1 MKKRDNLPLNYKER
15 LNSRTSFLV
24 SIAVLVVLCLV
35 FNQMDYTMIR
45 QPAAQAKKAA
55 DLQKQKEEEAAATT
69 QEVTTAT
76 VLAVGDNLVQP
87 SLLASGQSETGAWN
101 YDSVYANL
109 KSDIQAADIAMV
121 NQETPFTTDHSA
133 VSGTAPY
140 ATPTEIGDALVNAG
154 FNVVTS
160 ATALIDDN
168 GSSMI
173 NETLN
178 YWETSHPDVT
188 LVGIH
193 KNQSGIDTPKIV
205 EINGIKIAFL
215 NYTFP
220 SYGSQTVS
228 SGDSTD
234 SSDGSANDS
243 ASSDTSGS
251 STGDADSSG
260 STDTSTSGKGSM
272 IDTFSTADV
281 AAAIKQAKASADCVI
296 FSANWGK
303 TEEPMPTEYEKEWAN
318 FLMEQGVD
326 VVIGTNP
333 NVLQPYGYLTDDSGH
348 NMLIYYSLGNFV
360 TGQETLKQLLGGMAA
375 FTIQKT
381 VDGDQTSIQIQD
393 ATLTPLVM
401 HYSYDTL
408 EYAPYKLDD
417 YTDALASAHSV
428 RQSIGDEF
436 SLENL
441 QTKYDE
447 IMSMNVT
454 PSTKTNLL
462 DVTFDSDGN
471 MLDSNG
477 NYVED
482 NDSIT
487 SSWYYQTLATQSSS
501 SSDGSGSG
509 NSGSDFLME
518 QGVDVVIGT
527 NPNVLQ
533 PYGYLTDDSGH
544 NMLIYYSLGNFV
556 TGQETLK
563 QLLGGMAAFT
573 IQKTVDGD
581 QTSIQIQDATLTPLV
596 MHYSYDTLEYAP
608 YKLDDYTDAL
618 ASAHSVRQ
626 SIGDEF
632 SLENLQT
639 KYDEIMSMNVT
650 PSTKTNLLDVTFDSD
665 GNMLD
670 SNGNYVEDNDS
681 ITSSWYYQTLAT
693 QSSSSSDGSGSDHS
707 GADASDD
714 NSEG

>member
-101 YDSVYANL
+101 YDNVYANL

-140 ATPTEIGDALVNAG
+140 ATPTEVGDALVNAG

-193 KNQSGIDTPKIV
+193 KSQTSTNTAKIV

-215 NYTFP
+215 DYTFP
-220 SYGSQTVS
+220 AYGSQ
-228 SGDSTD
+228 SGI
-234 SSDGSANDS
+234 SDNSADTTGSS
-243 ASSDTSGS
+243 ASSGSAATSS
-251 STGDADSSG
+251 SS
-260 STDTSTSGKGSM
+260 KGSM
-272 IDTFSTADV
+272 IDTFNTADV

-401 HYSYDTL
+401 HYNYDTP

-454 PSTKTNLL
+454 PSTKTDLL

-509 NSGSDFLME
+509 NSGSD
-518 QGVDVVIGT
+518 
-527 NPNVLQ
+527 
-533 PYGYLTDDSGH
+533 
-544 NMLIYYSLGNFV
+544 
-556 TGQETLK
+556 
-563 QLLGGMAAFT
+563 
-573 IQKTVDGD
+573 
-581 QTSIQIQDATLTPLV
+581 
-596 MHYSYDTLEYAP
+596 
-608 YKLDDYTDAL
+608 
-618 ASAHSVRQ
+618 
-626 SIGDEF
+626 
-632 SLENLQT
+632 
-639 KYDEIMSMNVT
+639 
-650 PSTKTNLLDVTFDSD
+650 
-665 GNMLD
+665 
-670 SNGNYVEDNDS
+670 
-681 ITSSWYYQTLAT
+681 SS
-693 QSSSSSDGSGSDHS
+693 
-707 GADASDD
+707 DASDD

>member
-193 KNQSGIDTPKIV
+193 KSQTSTNTAKIV

-215 NYTFP
+215 DYTFP
-220 SYGSQTVS
+220 AYGSQ
-228 SGDSTD
+228 SGI
-234 SSDGSANDS
+234 SDNSADTTGSS
-243 ASSDTSGS
+243 ASSGSAATSS
-251 STGDADSSG
+251 SS
-260 STDTSTSGKGSM
+260 KGSM
-272 IDTFSTADV
+272 IDTFNTADV

-417 YTDALASAHSV
+417 YTDALAAAHSV

-454 PSTKTNLL
+454 PSTKTDLL

-487 SSWYYQTLATQSSS
+487 SSWYYQTLAS
-501 SSDGSGSG
+501 
-509 NSGSDFLME
+509 
-518 QGVDVVIGT
+518 
-527 NPNVLQ
+527 
-533 PYGYLTDDSGH
+533 
-544 NMLIYYSLGNFV
+544 
-556 TGQETLK
+556 
-563 QLLGGMAAFT
+563 
-573 IQKTVDGD
+573 
-581 QTSIQIQDATLTPLV
+581 
-596 MHYSYDTLEYAP
+596 
-608 YKLDDYTDAL
+608 
-618 ASAHSVRQ
+618 
-626 SIGDEF
+626 
-632 SLENLQT
+632 
-639 KYDEIMSMNVT
+639 
-650 PSTKTNLLDVTFDSD
+650 
-665 GNMLD
+665 
-670 SNGNYVEDNDS
+670 
-681 ITSSWYYQTLAT
+681 
-693 QSSSSSDGSGSDHS
+693 QSSSSSDGSGSDNS

-714 NSEG
+714 NSKG

>member
-24 SIAVLVVLCLV
+24 SVAVLVVLCLV

-193 KNQSGIDTPKIV
+193 KSQTSTNTAKIV

-215 NYTFP
+215 DYTFP
-220 SYGSQTVS
+220 AYGSQ
-228 SGDSTD
+228 SGI
-234 SSDGSANDS
+234 SDNSA
-243 ASSDTSGS
+243 DTTGS
-251 STGDADSSG
+251 SASSG
-260 STDTSTSGKGSM
+260 STATSSSSKGSM
-272 IDTFSTADV
+272 IDTFNTADV
-281 AAAIKQAKASADCVI
+281 AAAIKQAKSSADCVI

-454 PSTKTNLL
+454 PSTKT
-462 DVTFDSDGN
+462 D
-471 MLDSNG
+471 
-477 NYVED
+477 
-482 NDSIT
+482 
-487 SSWYYQTLATQSSS
+487 
-501 SSDGSGSG
+501 
-509 NSGSDFLME
+509 
-518 QGVDVVIGT
+518 
-527 NPNVLQ
+527 
-533 PYGYLTDDSGH
+533 
-544 NMLIYYSLGNFV
+544 
-556 TGQETLK
+556 
-563 QLLGGMAAFT
+563 
-573 IQKTVDGD
+573 
-581 QTSIQIQDATLTPLV
+581 
-596 MHYSYDTLEYAP
+596 
-608 YKLDDYTDAL
+608 
-618 ASAHSVRQ
+618 
-626 SIGDEF
+626 
-632 SLENLQT
+632 
-639 KYDEIMSMNVT
+639 
-650 PSTKTNLLDVTFDSD
+650 LLDVTFDSD

-693 QSSSSSDGSGSDHS
+693 QSSSSSDGSGSDNS

>member
-193 KNQSGIDTPKIV
+193 KSQTSTNTAKIV

-215 NYTFP
+215 DYTFP
-220 SYGSQTVS
+220 AYGSQ
-228 SGDSTD
+228 SGI
-234 SSDGSANDS
+234 SDNSA
-243 ASSDTSGS
+243 DTTGS
-251 STGDADSSG
+251 SASSG
-260 STDTSTSGKGSM
+260 STATSSSSKGSM
-272 IDTFSTADV
+272 IDTFNTADV
-281 AAAIKQAKASADCVI
+281 AAAIKQAKSSADCVI

-454 PSTKTNLL
+454 PSTKT
-462 DVTFDSDGN
+462 D
-471 MLDSNG
+471 
-477 NYVED
+477 
-482 NDSIT
+482 
-487 SSWYYQTLATQSSS
+487 
-501 SSDGSGSG
+501 
-509 NSGSDFLME
+509 
-518 QGVDVVIGT
+518 
-527 NPNVLQ
+527 
-533 PYGYLTDDSGH
+533 
-544 NMLIYYSLGNFV
+544 
-556 TGQETLK
+556 
-563 QLLGGMAAFT
+563 
-573 IQKTVDGD
+573 
-581 QTSIQIQDATLTPLV
+581 
-596 MHYSYDTLEYAP
+596 
-608 YKLDDYTDAL
+608 
-618 ASAHSVRQ
+618 
-626 SIGDEF
+626 
-632 SLENLQT
+632 
-639 KYDEIMSMNVT
+639 
-650 PSTKTNLLDVTFDSD
+650 LLDVTFDSD

>member
-24 SIAVLVVLCLV
+24 SVAVLVVLCLV

-140 ATPTEIGDALVNAG
+140 ATPTEVGDALVNAG

-193 KNQSGIDTPKIV
+193 KSQTSTNTAKIV

-215 NYTFP
+215 DYTFP
-220 SYGSQTVS
+220 AYGSQ
-228 SGDSTD
+228 SGI
-234 SSDGSANDS
+234 SDNSA
-243 ASSDTSGS
+243 DTTGS
-251 STGDADSSG
+251 SASSG
-260 STDTSTSGKGSM
+260 STATSSSSKGSM
-272 IDTFSTADV
+272 IDTFNTADV
-281 AAAIKQAKASADCVI
+281 AAAIKQAKSSADCVI

-381 VDGDQTSIQIQD
+381 VEGDQTSIQIQD

-454 PSTKTNLL
+454 PSTKTDLL

-509 NSGSDFLME
+509 NSE
-518 QGVDVVIGT
+518 
-527 NPNVLQ
+527 
-533 PYGYLTDDSGH
+533 
-544 NMLIYYSLGNFV
+544 
-556 TGQETLK
+556 
-563 QLLGGMAAFT
+563 
-573 IQKTVDGD
+573 
-581 QTSIQIQDATLTPLV
+581 
-596 MHYSYDTLEYAP
+596 
-608 YKLDDYTDAL
+608 
-618 ASAHSVRQ
+618 
-626 SIGDEF
+626 
-632 SLENLQT
+632 
-639 KYDEIMSMNVT
+639 
-650 PSTKTNLLDVTFDSD
+650 
-665 GNMLD
+665 
-670 SNGNYVEDNDS
+670 
-681 ITSSWYYQTLAT
+681 
-693 QSSSSSDGSGSDHS
+693 SDGSDS
-707 GADASDD
+707 SDD
-714 NSEG
+714 SSEG

>member
-140 ATPTEIGDALVNAG
+140 ATPTEVGDALVNAG

-193 KNQSGIDTPKIV
+193 KSQTSTNTAKIV

-215 NYTFP
+215 DYTFP
-220 SYGSQTVS
+220 AYGSQ
-228 SGDSTD
+228 SGI
-234 SSDGSANDS
+234 SDNSADTTGSS
-243 ASSDTSGS
+243 ASSGSAATSS
-251 STGDADSSG
+251 SS
-260 STDTSTSGKGSM
+260 KGSM
-272 IDTFSTADV
+272 IDTFNTADV

-401 HYSYDTL
+401 HYNYDTP

-454 PSTKTNLL
+454 PSTKTDLL

-509 NSGSDFLME
+509 NSGSD
-518 QGVDVVIGT
+518 
-527 NPNVLQ
+527 
-533 PYGYLTDDSGH
+533 
-544 NMLIYYSLGNFV
+544 
-556 TGQETLK
+556 
-563 QLLGGMAAFT
+563 
-573 IQKTVDGD
+573 
-581 QTSIQIQDATLTPLV
+581 
-596 MHYSYDTLEYAP
+596 
-608 YKLDDYTDAL
+608 
-618 ASAHSVRQ
+618 
-626 SIGDEF
+626 
-632 SLENLQT
+632 
-639 KYDEIMSMNVT
+639 
-650 PSTKTNLLDVTFDSD
+650 
-665 GNMLD
+665 
-670 SNGNYVEDNDS
+670 
-681 ITSSWYYQTLAT
+681 SS
-693 QSSSSSDGSGSDHS
+693 
-707 GADASDD
+707 DASDD
-714 NSEG
+714 NSES

>member
-193 KNQSGIDTPKIV
+193 KSQTSTNTAKIV

-215 NYTFP
+215 DYTFP
-220 SYGSQTVS
+220 AYGSQ
-228 SGDSTD
+228 SGI
-234 SSDGSANDS
+234 SDNSA
-243 ASSDTSGS
+243 DTTGS
-251 STGDADSSG
+251 SASSG
-260 STDTSTSGKGSM
+260 STATSSSSKGSM
-272 IDTFSTADV
+272 IDTFNTADV
-281 AAAIKQAKASADCVI
+281 AAAIKQAKSSADCVI

-381 VDGDQTSIQIQD
+381 VEGDQTSIQIQD

-436 SLENL
+436 SLE
-441 QTKYDE
+441 K
-447 IMSMNVT
+447 
-454 PSTKTNLL
+454 
-462 DVTFDSDGN
+462 
-471 MLDSNG
+471 
-477 NYVED
+477 
-482 NDSIT
+482 
-487 SSWYYQTLATQSSS
+487 
-501 SSDGSGSG
+501 SSDK
-509 NSGSDFLME
+509 
-518 QGVDVVIGT
+518 I
-527 NPNVLQ
+527 
-533 PYGYLTDDSGH
+533 
-544 NMLIYYSLGNFV
+544 
-556 TGQETLK
+556 
-563 QLLGGMAAFT
+563 
-573 IQKTVDGD
+573 
-581 QTSIQIQDATLTPLV
+581 
-596 MHYSYDTLEYAP
+596 
-608 YKLDDYTDAL
+608 
-618 ASAHSVRQ
+618 
-626 SIGDEF
+626 
-632 SLENLQT
+632 
-639 KYDEIMSMNVT
+639 
-650 PSTKTNLLDVTFDSD
+650 
-665 GNMLD
+665 
-670 SNGNYVEDNDS
+670 
-681 ITSSWYYQTLAT
+681 
-693 QSSSSSDGSGSDHS
+693 
-707 GADASDD
+707 
-714 NSEG
+714 

>member
-24 SIAVLVVLCLV
+24 SVAVLVVLCLV

-140 ATPTEIGDALVNAG
+140 ATPTEVGDALINAG
-154 FNVVTS
+154 FNVITS

-193 KNQSGIDTPKIV
+193 KSQTSTNTAKIV

-215 NYTFP
+215 DYTFP
-220 SYGSQTVS
+220 AYGSQ
-228 SGDSTD
+228 SGI
-234 SSDGSANDS
+234 SDNSA
-243 ASSDTSGS
+243 DTTGS
-251 STGDADSSG
+251 SASSG
-260 STDTSTSGKGSM
+260 STATSSSSKGSM
-272 IDTFSTADV
+272 IDTFNTADV
-281 AAAIKQAKASADCVI
+281 AAAIKQAKSSADCVI

-454 PSTKTNLL
+454 PSTKTDLL

-509 NSGSDFLME
+509 NSE
-518 QGVDVVIGT
+518 
-527 NPNVLQ
+527 
-533 PYGYLTDDSGH
+533 
-544 NMLIYYSLGNFV
+544 
-556 TGQETLK
+556 
-563 QLLGGMAAFT
+563 
-573 IQKTVDGD
+573 
-581 QTSIQIQDATLTPLV
+581 
-596 MHYSYDTLEYAP
+596 
-608 YKLDDYTDAL
+608 
-618 ASAHSVRQ
+618 
-626 SIGDEF
+626 
-632 SLENLQT
+632 
-639 KYDEIMSMNVT
+639 
-650 PSTKTNLLDVTFDSD
+650 
-665 GNMLD
+665 
-670 SNGNYVEDNDS
+670 
-681 ITSSWYYQTLAT
+681 
-693 QSSSSSDGSGSDHS
+693 SDGSDS
-707 GADASDD
+707 SDD
-714 NSEG
+714 SSEG

>member
-87 SLLASGQSETGAWN
+87 SLLASGQSETDSWN

-140 ATPTEIGDALVNAG
+140 ATPTEVGDALVNAG

-193 KNQSGIDTPKIV
+193 KSQTSTNTAKIV

-215 NYTFP
+215 DYTFP
-220 SYGSQTVS
+220 AYGSQ
-228 SGDSTD
+228 SGI
-234 SSDGSANDS
+234 SDNSA
-243 ASSDTSGS
+243 DTTGS
-251 STGDADSSG
+251 SASSG
-260 STDTSTSGKGSM
+260 STATSSSSKGSM
-272 IDTFSTADV
+272 IDTFNTADV

-454 PSTKTNLL
+454 PSTKT
-462 DVTFDSDGN
+462 D
-471 MLDSNG
+471 
-477 NYVED
+477 
-482 NDSIT
+482 
-487 SSWYYQTLATQSSS
+487 
-501 SSDGSGSG
+501 
-509 NSGSDFLME
+509 
-518 QGVDVVIGT
+518 
-527 NPNVLQ
+527 
-533 PYGYLTDDSGH
+533 
-544 NMLIYYSLGNFV
+544 
-556 TGQETLK
+556 
-563 QLLGGMAAFT
+563 
-573 IQKTVDGD
+573 
-581 QTSIQIQDATLTPLV
+581 
-596 MHYSYDTLEYAP
+596 
-608 YKLDDYTDAL
+608 
-618 ASAHSVRQ
+618 
-626 SIGDEF
+626 
-632 SLENLQT
+632 
-639 KYDEIMSMNVT
+639 
-650 PSTKTNLLDVTFDSD
+650 LLDVTFDSD

-693 QSSSSSDGSGSDHS
+693 QSSSSSDGSGSDNS

>member
-140 ATPTEIGDALVNAG
+140 ATPTEVGDALVNAG

-193 KNQSGIDTPKIV
+193 KSQTSTNTAKIV

-215 NYTFP
+215 DYTFP
-220 SYGSQTVS
+220 AYGSQ
-228 SGDSTD
+228 SGI
-234 SSDGSANDS
+234 SDNSA
-243 ASSDTSGS
+243 DTTGS
-251 STGDADSSG
+251 SASSG
-260 STDTSTSGKGSM
+260 STATSSSSKGSM
-272 IDTFSTADV
+272 IDTFNTADV
-281 AAAIKQAKASADCVI
+281 AAAIKQAKSSADCVI

-454 PSTKTNLL
+454 PSTKT
-462 DVTFDSDGN
+462 D
-471 MLDSNG
+471 
-477 NYVED
+477 
-482 NDSIT
+482 
-487 SSWYYQTLATQSSS
+487 
-501 SSDGSGSG
+501 
-509 NSGSDFLME
+509 
-518 QGVDVVIGT
+518 
-527 NPNVLQ
+527 
-533 PYGYLTDDSGH
+533 
-544 NMLIYYSLGNFV
+544 
-556 TGQETLK
+556 
-563 QLLGGMAAFT
+563 
-573 IQKTVDGD
+573 
-581 QTSIQIQDATLTPLV
+581 
-596 MHYSYDTLEYAP
+596 
-608 YKLDDYTDAL
+608 
-618 ASAHSVRQ
+618 
-626 SIGDEF
+626 
-632 SLENLQT
+632 
-639 KYDEIMSMNVT
+639 
-650 PSTKTNLLDVTFDSD
+650 LLDVTFDSD

-693 QSSSSSDGSGSDHS
+693 QSSSSSDGSGSDNS

>member
-140 ATPTEIGDALVNAG
+140 ATPTEVGDALVNAG

-193 KNQSGIDTPKIV
+193 KSQTSTNTAKIV

-215 NYTFP
+215 DYTFP
-220 SYGSQTVS
+220 AYGSQ
-228 SGDSTD
+228 SGI
-234 SSDGSANDS
+234 SDNSADTTGSS
-243 ASSDTSGS
+243 ASSGSAATSS
-251 STGDADSSG
+251 SS
-260 STDTSTSGKGSM
+260 KGSM
-272 IDTFSTADV
+272 IDTFNTADV

-401 HYSYDTL
+401 HYNYDTP

-447 IMSMNVT
+447 IMSMNVA
-454 PSTKTNLL
+454 PSTKTDLL

-509 NSGSDFLME
+509 NSGSD
-518 QGVDVVIGT
+518 
-527 NPNVLQ
+527 
-533 PYGYLTDDSGH
+533 
-544 NMLIYYSLGNFV
+544 
-556 TGQETLK
+556 
-563 QLLGGMAAFT
+563 
-573 IQKTVDGD
+573 
-581 QTSIQIQDATLTPLV
+581 
-596 MHYSYDTLEYAP
+596 
-608 YKLDDYTDAL
+608 
-618 ASAHSVRQ
+618 
-626 SIGDEF
+626 
-632 SLENLQT
+632 
-639 KYDEIMSMNVT
+639 
-650 PSTKTNLLDVTFDSD
+650 
-665 GNMLD
+665 
-670 SNGNYVEDNDS
+670 
-681 ITSSWYYQTLAT
+681 SS
-693 QSSSSSDGSGSDHS
+693 
-707 GADASDD
+707 DASDD
-714 NSEG
+714 NSES

>member
-140 ATPTEIGDALVNAG
+140 ATPTEVGDALVNAG

-193 KNQSGIDTPKIV
+193 KSQTSTNTAKIV

-215 NYTFP
+215 DYTFP
-220 SYGSQTVS
+220 AYGSQ
-228 SGDSTD
+228 SGI
-234 SSDGSANDS
+234 SDNSA
-243 ASSDTSGS
+243 DTTGS
-251 STGDADSSG
+251 SASSG
-260 STDTSTSGKGSM
+260 STATSSSSKGSM
-272 IDTFSTADV
+272 IDTFNTADV

-417 YTDALASAHSV
+417 YTDALAAAHSV

-454 PSTKTNLL
+454 PSTKTDLL

-509 NSGSDFLME
+509 NSGSD
-518 QGVDVVIGT
+518 
-527 NPNVLQ
+527 
-533 PYGYLTDDSGH
+533 
-544 NMLIYYSLGNFV
+544 
-556 TGQETLK
+556 
-563 QLLGGMAAFT
+563 
-573 IQKTVDGD
+573 
-581 QTSIQIQDATLTPLV
+581 
-596 MHYSYDTLEYAP
+596 
-608 YKLDDYTDAL
+608 
-618 ASAHSVRQ
+618 
-626 SIGDEF
+626 
-632 SLENLQT
+632 
-639 KYDEIMSMNVT
+639 
-650 PSTKTNLLDVTFDSD
+650 
-665 GNMLD
+665 
-670 SNGNYVEDNDS
+670 
-681 ITSSWYYQTLAT
+681 SS
-693 QSSSSSDGSGSDHS
+693 
-707 GADASDD
+707 DASDD

>member
-193 KNQSGIDTPKIV
+193 KSQTSTNTAKIV

-215 NYTFP
+215 DYTFP
-220 SYGSQTVS
+220 AYGSQ
-228 SGDSTD
+228 SGI
-234 SSDGSANDS
+234 SDNSADTTGSS
-243 ASSDTSGS
+243 ASSGNTATSS
-251 STGDADSSG
+251 SS
-260 STDTSTSGKGSM
+260 KGSM
-272 IDTFSTADV
+272 IDTFNTADV
-281 AAAIKQAKASADCVI
+281 AAAIKQAKSSADCVI

-381 VDGDQTSIQIQD
+381 VEGDQTNIQIQD

-417 YTDALASAHSV
+417 YTDSLASAHSV

-454 PSTKTNLL
+454 PSTKTDLL

-509 NSGSDFLME
+509 NSGSD
-518 QGVDVVIGT
+518 
-527 NPNVLQ
+527 
-533 PYGYLTDDSGH
+533 
-544 NMLIYYSLGNFV
+544 
-556 TGQETLK
+556 
-563 QLLGGMAAFT
+563 
-573 IQKTVDGD
+573 
-581 QTSIQIQDATLTPLV
+581 
-596 MHYSYDTLEYAP
+596 
-608 YKLDDYTDAL
+608 
-618 ASAHSVRQ
+618 
-626 SIGDEF
+626 
-632 SLENLQT
+632 
-639 KYDEIMSMNVT
+639 
-650 PSTKTNLLDVTFDSD
+650 
-665 GNMLD
+665 
-670 SNGNYVEDNDS
+670 
-681 ITSSWYYQTLAT
+681 
-693 QSSSSSDGSGSDHS
+693 GSGS
-707 GADASDD
+707 SDD
-714 NSEG
+714 SSEG

>member
-1 MKKRDNLPLNYKER
+1 MKKRDDLPLNYKER

-24 SIAVLVVLCLV
+24 SAAVLVVLCLI
-35 FNQMDYTMIR
+35 FNQMDYAMIR

-55 DLQKQKEEEAAATT
+55 EAQKQKEKENTVAAAET
-69 QEVTTAT
+69 TTAT

-87 SLLASGQSETGAWN
+87 SLLSSGQSESGAWN
-101 YDSVYANL
+101 YDSVYDNL
-109 KSDIQAADIAMV
+109 RSDIQAADIAIV
-121 NQETPFTTDHSA
+121 NQETPFTANHDA

-193 KNQSGIDTPKIV
+193 KNQSGIDAPKIV

-234 SSDGSANDS
+234 NSDGSANDS
-243 ASSDTSGS
+243 ASSDTSDS

-333 NVLQPYGYLTDDSGH
+333 NVLQPYGYLTDDAGH

-360 TGQETLKQLLGGMAA
+360 TGQETLKQLLGGMAT

-381 VDGDQTSIQIQD
+381 VEGDQTTIEIQD
-393 ATLTPLVM
+393 AALTPLVM
-401 HYSYDTL
+401 HYSYDNK
-408 EYAPYKLDD
+408 EYRPYKLSE

-428 RQSIGDEF
+428 RESIGDEF
-436 SLENL
+436 TLENL

-454 PSTKTNLL
+454 PSTKTTLL

-471 MLDSNG
+471 MYDASG

-482 NDSIT
+482 TDSIT
-487 SSWYYQTLATQSSS
+487 SSQYYQNLSSS
-501 SSDGSGSG
+501 GDSS
-509 NSGSDFLME
+509 E
-518 QGVDVVIGT
+518 
-527 NPNVLQ
+527 
-533 PYGYLTDDSGH
+533 DS
-544 NMLIYYSLGNFV
+544 
-556 TGQETLK
+556 
-563 QLLGGMAAFT
+563 
-573 IQKTVDGD
+573 
-581 QTSIQIQDATLTPLV
+581 
-596 MHYSYDTLEYAP
+596 
-608 YKLDDYTDAL
+608 
-618 ASAHSVRQ
+618 
-626 SIGDEF
+626 
-632 SLENLQT
+632 
-639 KYDEIMSMNVT
+639 
-650 PSTKTNLLDVTFDSD
+650 
-665 GNMLD
+665 
-670 SNGNYVEDNDS
+670 
-681 ITSSWYYQTLAT
+681 
-693 QSSSSSDGSGSDHS
+693 
-707 GADASDD
+707 
-714 NSEG
+714 SEE

>member
-193 KNQSGIDTPKIV
+193 KSQTSTNTAKIV

-215 NYTFP
+215 DYTFP
-220 SYGSQTVS
+220 AYGSQ
-228 SGDSTD
+228 SGI
-234 SSDGSANDS
+234 SDNSA
-243 ASSDTSGS
+243 DTTGS
-251 STGDADSSG
+251 SASSG
-260 STDTSTSGKGSM
+260 STATSSSSKGSM
-272 IDTFSTADV
+272 IDTFNTADV
-281 AAAIKQAKASADCVI
+281 AAAIKQAKSSADCVI

-401 HYSYDTL
+401 HYSYDTP

-417 YTDALASAHSV
+417 YTDALAAAHSV

-454 PSTKTNLL
+454 PSTKTDLL

-509 NSGSDFLME
+509 NSE
-518 QGVDVVIGT
+518 
-527 NPNVLQ
+527 
-533 PYGYLTDDSGH
+533 
-544 NMLIYYSLGNFV
+544 
-556 TGQETLK
+556 
-563 QLLGGMAAFT
+563 
-573 IQKTVDGD
+573 
-581 QTSIQIQDATLTPLV
+581 
-596 MHYSYDTLEYAP
+596 
-608 YKLDDYTDAL
+608 
-618 ASAHSVRQ
+618 
-626 SIGDEF
+626 
-632 SLENLQT
+632 
-639 KYDEIMSMNVT
+639 
-650 PSTKTNLLDVTFDSD
+650 
-665 GNMLD
+665 
-670 SNGNYVEDNDS
+670 
-681 ITSSWYYQTLAT
+681 
-693 QSSSSSDGSGSDHS
+693 SDGSDS
-707 GADASDD
+707 SDD
-714 NSEG
+714 SSEG

>member
-193 KNQSGIDTPKIV
+193 KSQTSTNTAKIV

-215 NYTFP
+215 DYTFP
-220 SYGSQTVS
+220 AYGSQ
-228 SGDSTD
+228 SGI
-234 SSDGSANDS
+234 SDNSA
-243 ASSDTSGS
+243 DTTGS
-251 STGDADSSG
+251 SASSG
-260 STDTSTSGKGSM
+260 STATSSSSKGSM
-272 IDTFSTADV
+272 IDTFNTADV
-281 AAAIKQAKASADCVI
+281 AAAIKQAKSSADCVI

-381 VDGDQTSIQIQD
+381 VEGDQTSIQIQD

-454 PSTKTNLL
+454 PSTKTDLL

-509 NSGSDFLME
+509 NSGSD
-518 QGVDVVIGT
+518 
-527 NPNVLQ
+527 
-533 PYGYLTDDSGH
+533 
-544 NMLIYYSLGNFV
+544 
-556 TGQETLK
+556 
-563 QLLGGMAAFT
+563 
-573 IQKTVDGD
+573 
-581 QTSIQIQDATLTPLV
+581 
-596 MHYSYDTLEYAP
+596 
-608 YKLDDYTDAL
+608 
-618 ASAHSVRQ
+618 
-626 SIGDEF
+626 
-632 SLENLQT
+632 
-639 KYDEIMSMNVT
+639 
-650 PSTKTNLLDVTFDSD
+650 
-665 GNMLD
+665 
-670 SNGNYVEDNDS
+670 
-681 ITSSWYYQTLAT
+681 SS
-693 QSSSSSDGSGSDHS
+693 
-707 GADASDD
+707 DASDD

>member
-140 ATPTEIGDALVNAG
+140 ATPTEVGDALVNAG

-193 KNQSGIDTPKIV
+193 KSQTSTNTAKIV

-215 NYTFP
+215 DYTFP
-220 SYGSQTVS
+220 AYGSQ
-228 SGDSTD
+228 SGI
-234 SSDGSANDS
+234 SDNSA
-243 ASSDTSGS
+243 DTTGS
-251 STGDADSSG
+251 SASSG
-260 STDTSTSGKGSM
+260 STATSSSSKGSM
-272 IDTFSTADV
+272 IDTFNTADV

-381 VDGDQTSIQIQD
+381 VEGDQTSIQIQD

-454 PSTKTNLL
+454 PSTKTDLL

-509 NSGSDFLME
+509 NSGSD
-518 QGVDVVIGT
+518 
-527 NPNVLQ
+527 
-533 PYGYLTDDSGH
+533 
-544 NMLIYYSLGNFV
+544 
-556 TGQETLK
+556 
-563 QLLGGMAAFT
+563 
-573 IQKTVDGD
+573 
-581 QTSIQIQDATLTPLV
+581 
-596 MHYSYDTLEYAP
+596 
-608 YKLDDYTDAL
+608 
-618 ASAHSVRQ
+618 
-626 SIGDEF
+626 
-632 SLENLQT
+632 
-639 KYDEIMSMNVT
+639 
-650 PSTKTNLLDVTFDSD
+650 
-665 GNMLD
+665 
-670 SNGNYVEDNDS
+670 
-681 ITSSWYYQTLAT
+681 SS
-693 QSSSSSDGSGSDHS
+693 
-707 GADASDD
+707 DASDD

>member
-140 ATPTEIGDALVNAG
+140 ATPTEVGDALVNAG

-193 KNQSGIDTPKIV
+193 KSQTSTNTAKIV

-215 NYTFP
+215 DYTFP
-220 SYGSQTVS
+220 AYGSQ
-228 SGDSTD
+228 SGI
-234 SSDGSANDS
+234 SDNSA
-243 ASSDTSGS
+243 DTTGS
-251 STGDADSSG
+251 SASSG
-260 STDTSTSGKGSM
+260 STATSSSSKGSM
-272 IDTFSTADV
+272 IDTFNTADV
-281 AAAIKQAKASADCVI
+281 AAAIKQAKSSADCVI

-381 VDGDQTSIQIQD
+381 VEGDQTSIQIQD

-417 YTDALASAHSV
+417 YTDALAAAHSV

-454 PSTKTNLL
+454 PSTKTDLL

-501 SSDGSGSG
+501 SSDGS
-509 NSGSDFLME
+509 
-518 QGVDVVIGT
+518 
-527 NPNVLQ
+527 
-533 PYGYLTDDSGH
+533 
-544 NMLIYYSLGNFV
+544 
-556 TGQETLK
+556 
-563 QLLGGMAAFT
+563 
-573 IQKTVDGD
+573 
-581 QTSIQIQDATLTPLV
+581 
-596 MHYSYDTLEYAP
+596 
-608 YKLDDYTDAL
+608 
-618 ASAHSVRQ
+618 
-626 SIGDEF
+626 
-632 SLENLQT
+632 
-639 KYDEIMSMNVT
+639 
-650 PSTKTNLLDVTFDSD
+650 DSD
-665 GNMLD
+665 
-670 SNGNYVEDNDS
+670 
-681 ITSSWYYQTLAT
+681 TSG
-693 QSSSSSDGSGSDHS
+693 SDGSGS
-707 GADASDD
+707 SDD
-714 NSEG
+714 SSEG

>member
-193 KNQSGIDTPKIV
+193 KSQTSTNTAKIV

-215 NYTFP
+215 DYTFP
-220 SYGSQTVS
+220 AYGSQ
-228 SGDSTD
+228 SGI
-234 SSDGSANDS
+234 SDNSA
-243 ASSDTSGS
+243 DTTGS
-251 STGDADSSG
+251 SASSG
-260 STDTSTSGKGSM
+260 STATSSSSKGSM
-272 IDTFSTADV
+272 IDTFNTADV
-281 AAAIKQAKASADCVI
+281 AAAIKQAKSSADCVI

-381 VDGDQTSIQIQD
+381 VEGDQTSIQIQD

-401 HYSYDTL
+401 HYSYETL

-454 PSTKTNLL
+454 PSTKT
-462 DVTFDSDGN
+462 D
-471 MLDSNG
+471 
-477 NYVED
+477 
-482 NDSIT
+482 
-487 SSWYYQTLATQSSS
+487 
-501 SSDGSGSG
+501 
-509 NSGSDFLME
+509 
-518 QGVDVVIGT
+518 
-527 NPNVLQ
+527 
-533 PYGYLTDDSGH
+533 
-544 NMLIYYSLGNFV
+544 
-556 TGQETLK
+556 
-563 QLLGGMAAFT
+563 
-573 IQKTVDGD
+573 
-581 QTSIQIQDATLTPLV
+581 
-596 MHYSYDTLEYAP
+596 
-608 YKLDDYTDAL
+608 
-618 ASAHSVRQ
+618 
-626 SIGDEF
+626 
-632 SLENLQT
+632 
-639 KYDEIMSMNVT
+639 
-650 PSTKTNLLDVTFDSD
+650 LLDVTFDSD

>member
-140 ATPTEIGDALVNAG
+140 ATPTEVGDALVNAG

-193 KNQSGIDTPKIV
+193 KSQTSTNTAKIV

-215 NYTFP
+215 DYTFP
-220 SYGSQTVS
+220 AYGSQ
-228 SGDSTD
+228 SGI
-234 SSDGSANDS
+234 SDNSADTTGSS
-243 ASSDTSGS
+243 ASSGSAATSS
-251 STGDADSSG
+251 SS
-260 STDTSTSGKGSM
+260 KGSM
-272 IDTFSTADV
+272 IDTFNTADV

-381 VDGDQTSIQIQD
+381 VEGDQTSIQIQD

-454 PSTKTNLL
+454 PSTKTDLL

-509 NSGSDFLME
+509 NSE
-518 QGVDVVIGT
+518 
-527 NPNVLQ
+527 
-533 PYGYLTDDSGH
+533 
-544 NMLIYYSLGNFV
+544 
-556 TGQETLK
+556 
-563 QLLGGMAAFT
+563 
-573 IQKTVDGD
+573 
-581 QTSIQIQDATLTPLV
+581 
-596 MHYSYDTLEYAP
+596 
-608 YKLDDYTDAL
+608 
-618 ASAHSVRQ
+618 
-626 SIGDEF
+626 
-632 SLENLQT
+632 
-639 KYDEIMSMNVT
+639 
-650 PSTKTNLLDVTFDSD
+650 
-665 GNMLD
+665 
-670 SNGNYVEDNDS
+670 
-681 ITSSWYYQTLAT
+681 
-693 QSSSSSDGSGSDHS
+693 SDGSDS
-707 GADASDD
+707 SDD
-714 NSEG
+714 SSEG

>member
-140 ATPTEIGDALVNAG
+140 ATPTEVGDALVNAG

-193 KNQSGIDTPKIV
+193 KSQTSTNTAKIV

-215 NYTFP
+215 DYTFP
-220 SYGSQTVS
+220 AYGSQ
-228 SGDSTD
+228 SGI
-234 SSDGSANDS
+234 SDNSA
-243 ASSDTSGS
+243 DTTGS
-251 STGDADSSG
+251 SASSG
-260 STDTSTSGKGSM
+260 STATSSSSKGSM
-272 IDTFSTADV
+272 IDTFNTADV
-281 AAAIKQAKASADCVI
+281 AAAIKQAKSSADCVI

-381 VDGDQTSIQIQD
+381 VEGDQTSIQIQD

-454 PSTKTNLL
+454 PSTKTDLL

-509 NSGSDFLME
+509 NSGSD
-518 QGVDVVIGT
+518 
-527 NPNVLQ
+527 
-533 PYGYLTDDSGH
+533 
-544 NMLIYYSLGNFV
+544 
-556 TGQETLK
+556 
-563 QLLGGMAAFT
+563 
-573 IQKTVDGD
+573 
-581 QTSIQIQDATLTPLV
+581 
-596 MHYSYDTLEYAP
+596 
-608 YKLDDYTDAL
+608 
-618 ASAHSVRQ
+618 
-626 SIGDEF
+626 
-632 SLENLQT
+632 
-639 KYDEIMSMNVT
+639 
-650 PSTKTNLLDVTFDSD
+650 
-665 GNMLD
+665 
-670 SNGNYVEDNDS
+670 
-681 ITSSWYYQTLAT
+681 SS
-693 QSSSSSDGSGSDHS
+693 
-707 GADASDD
+707 DASDD

>member
-87 SLLASGQSETGAWN
+87 SLLASGQSETDAWN
-101 YDSVYANL
+101 YNSVYANL

-140 ATPTEIGDALVNAG
+140 ATPTEVGDALVNAG

-193 KNQSGIDTPKIV
+193 KSQTSTNTAKIV

-215 NYTFP
+215 DYTFP
-220 SYGSQTVS
+220 AYGSQ
-228 SGDSTD
+228 SGI
-234 SSDGSANDS
+234 SDNSA
-243 ASSDTSGS
+243 DTTGS
-251 STGDADSSG
+251 SASSG
-260 STDTSTSGKGSM
+260 STATSSSSKGSM
-272 IDTFSTADV
+272 IDTFNTADV
-281 AAAIKQAKASADCVI
+281 AAAIKQAKSSADCVI

-381 VDGDQTSIQIQD
+381 VEGDQTSIQIQD

-417 YTDALASAHSV
+417 YTDALAAAHSV

-454 PSTKTNLL
+454 PSTKTDLL

-509 NSGSDFLME
+509 NSGSD
-518 QGVDVVIGT
+518 
-527 NPNVLQ
+527 
-533 PYGYLTDDSGH
+533 
-544 NMLIYYSLGNFV
+544 
-556 TGQETLK
+556 
-563 QLLGGMAAFT
+563 
-573 IQKTVDGD
+573 
-581 QTSIQIQDATLTPLV
+581 
-596 MHYSYDTLEYAP
+596 
-608 YKLDDYTDAL
+608 
-618 ASAHSVRQ
+618 
-626 SIGDEF
+626 
-632 SLENLQT
+632 
-639 KYDEIMSMNVT
+639 
-650 PSTKTNLLDVTFDSD
+650 
-665 GNMLD
+665 
-670 SNGNYVEDNDS
+670 
-681 ITSSWYYQTLAT
+681 SS
-693 QSSSSSDGSGSDHS
+693 
-707 GADASDD
+707 DASDD

>member
-24 SIAVLVVLCLV
+24 SVAVLVVLCLV

-55 DLQKQKEEEAAATT
+55 DLQKQKEEEATATT

-140 ATPTEIGDALVNAG
+140 ATPTEVGDALVNAG

-193 KNQSGIDTPKIV
+193 KNQSGIDAPKIV
-205 EINGIKIAFL
+205 EINGIKTAFL

-234 SSDGSANDS
+234 SSDGSASDS
-243 ASSDTSGS
+243 DSSDTSGS
-251 STGDADSSG
+251 SRGDADSSG

-326 VVIGTNP
+326 VVIGGHPHT
-333 NVLQPYGYLTDDSGH
+333 LQPYGTMSDKEGH
-348 NMLIYYSLGNFV
+348 SMLLFYSLGNFV
-360 TGQETLKQLLGGMAA
+360 STQESFDALLEGMGC

-381 VDGDQTSIQIQD
+381 VKDGQTSIEIIDPQIK
-393 ATLTPLVM
+393 PMVM
-401 HYSYDTL
+401 HYNKDAGVFS
-408 EYAPYKLDD
+408 PYMLSD
-417 YTDALASAHSV
+417 YTEELASQHELRTV
-428 RQSIGDEF
+428 LGDDSF
-436 SLENL
+436 TLANL
-441 QTKYDE
+441 QNRFKE
-447 IMSMNVT
+447 IMSLTVK
-454 PSTKTNLL
+454 PSSNTDLL
-462 DVTFDSDGN
+462 DVTFNSDGDMVN
-471 MLDSNG
+471 SNG
-477 NYVED
+477 KYV
-482 NDSIT
+482 
-487 SSWYYQTLATQSSS
+487 
-501 SSDGSGSG
+501 
-509 NSGSDFLME
+509 
-518 QGVDVVIGT
+518 
-527 NPNVLQ
+527 
-533 PYGYLTDDSGH
+533 DDTWSV
-544 NMLIYYSLGNFV
+544 S
-556 TGQETLK
+556 
-563 QLLGGMAAFT
+563 AA
-573 IQKTVDGD
+573 KRPG
-581 QTSIQIQDATLTPLV
+581 
-596 MHYSYDTLEYAP
+596 
-608 YKLDDYTDAL
+608 
-618 ASAHSVRQ
+618 
-626 SIGDEF
+626 
-632 SLENLQT
+632 
-639 KYDEIMSMNVT
+639 
-650 PSTKTNLLDVTFDSD
+650 
-665 GNMLD
+665 
-670 SNGNYVEDNDS
+670 
-681 ITSSWYYQTLAT
+681 
-693 QSSSSSDGSGSDHS
+693 
-707 GADASDD
+707 
-714 NSEG
+714 

>member
-140 ATPTEIGDALVNAG
+140 ATPTEVGDALINAG
-154 FNVVTS
+154 FNVITS

-193 KNQSGIDTPKIV
+193 KSQTSTNTAKIV

-215 NYTFP
+215 DYTFP
-220 SYGSQTVS
+220 AYGSQ
-228 SGDSTD
+228 SGI
-234 SSDGSANDS
+234 SDNSA
-243 ASSDTSGS
+243 DTTGS
-251 STGDADSSG
+251 SASSG
-260 STDTSTSGKGSM
+260 STATSSSSKGSM
-272 IDTFSTADV
+272 IDTFNTADV
-281 AAAIKQAKASADCVI
+281 AAAIKQAKSSADCVI

-381 VDGDQTSIQIQD
+381 VEGDQTSIQIQD

-454 PSTKTNLL
+454 PSTKTDLL

-509 NSGSDFLME
+509 NSE
-518 QGVDVVIGT
+518 
-527 NPNVLQ
+527 
-533 PYGYLTDDSGH
+533 
-544 NMLIYYSLGNFV
+544 
-556 TGQETLK
+556 
-563 QLLGGMAAFT
+563 
-573 IQKTVDGD
+573 
-581 QTSIQIQDATLTPLV
+581 
-596 MHYSYDTLEYAP
+596 
-608 YKLDDYTDAL
+608 
-618 ASAHSVRQ
+618 
-626 SIGDEF
+626 
-632 SLENLQT
+632 
-639 KYDEIMSMNVT
+639 
-650 PSTKTNLLDVTFDSD
+650 
-665 GNMLD
+665 
-670 SNGNYVEDNDS
+670 
-681 ITSSWYYQTLAT
+681 
-693 QSSSSSDGSGSDHS
+693 SDGSDS
-707 GADASDD
+707 SDD
-714 NSEG
+714 SSEG

>member
-140 ATPTEIGDALVNAG
+140 ATPTEVGDALVNAG

-193 KNQSGIDTPKIV
+193 KSQTSTNTAKIV

-215 NYTFP
+215 DYTFP
-220 SYGSQTVS
+220 AYGSQ
-228 SGDSTD
+228 SGI
-234 SSDGSANDS
+234 SDNSA
-243 ASSDTSGS
+243 DTTGS
-251 STGDADSSG
+251 SASSG
-260 STDTSTSGKGSM
+260 STATSSSSKGSM
-272 IDTFSTADV
+272 IDTFNTADV
-281 AAAIKQAKASADCVI
+281 AAAIKQAKSSADCVI

-454 PSTKTNLL
+454 PSTKTDLL

-509 NSGSDFLME
+509 NSG
-518 QGVDVVIGT
+518 
-527 NPNVLQ
+527 
-533 PYGYLTDDSGH
+533 
-544 NMLIYYSLGNFV
+544 
-556 TGQETLK
+556 
-563 QLLGGMAAFT
+563 
-573 IQKTVDGD
+573 
-581 QTSIQIQDATLTPLV
+581 
-596 MHYSYDTLEYAP
+596 
-608 YKLDDYTDAL
+608 
-618 ASAHSVRQ
+618 
-626 SIGDEF
+626 
-632 SLENLQT
+632 
-639 KYDEIMSMNVT
+639 
-650 PSTKTNLLDVTFDSD
+650 
-665 GNMLD
+665 
-670 SNGNYVEDNDS
+670 
-681 ITSSWYYQTLAT
+681 
-693 QSSSSSDGSGSDHS
+693 
-707 GADASDD
+707 ADASDD

>member
-1 MKKRDNLPLNYKER
+1 MKKRDNLTLNYKER

-193 KNQSGIDTPKIV
+193 KSQTSTNTAKIV

-215 NYTFP
+215 DYTFP
-220 SYGSQTVS
+220 AYGSQ
-228 SGDSTD
+228 SGI
-234 SSDGSANDS
+234 SDNSA
-243 ASSDTSGS
+243 DTTGS
-251 STGDADSSG
+251 SASSG
-260 STDTSTSGKGSM
+260 STATSSSSKGSM
-272 IDTFSTADV
+272 IDTFNTADV
-281 AAAIKQAKASADCVI
+281 AAAIKQAKSSADCVI

-381 VDGDQTSIQIQD
+381 VEGDQTSIQIQD

-454 PSTKTNLL
+454 PSTKTDLL

-509 NSGSDFLME
+509 NSE
-518 QGVDVVIGT
+518 
-527 NPNVLQ
+527 
-533 PYGYLTDDSGH
+533 
-544 NMLIYYSLGNFV
+544 
-556 TGQETLK
+556 
-563 QLLGGMAAFT
+563 
-573 IQKTVDGD
+573 
-581 QTSIQIQDATLTPLV
+581 
-596 MHYSYDTLEYAP
+596 
-608 YKLDDYTDAL
+608 
-618 ASAHSVRQ
+618 
-626 SIGDEF
+626 
-632 SLENLQT
+632 
-639 KYDEIMSMNVT
+639 
-650 PSTKTNLLDVTFDSD
+650 
-665 GNMLD
+665 
-670 SNGNYVEDNDS
+670 
-681 ITSSWYYQTLAT
+681 
-693 QSSSSSDGSGSDHS
+693 SDGSDS
-707 GADASDD
+707 SDD
-714 NSEG
+714 SSEG